1 MRSAIKNAK
10 RRENDQITHKIHEN
24 PFWAGRIEYA
34 DRYGHLSKEAAAW
47 RRISLVL
54 LICCAACVAAV
65 IYAAEKITV
74 VPYIVQV
81 DQHGYEIA
89 VEPVSASKVD
99 ARLIIAHVG
108 RYVWS
113 LKTVFNDPEAQLHLM
128 NFVYSTTPVN
138 TAAEKKYQEYFNQNN
153 PVVIGETETVS
164 VAVNSVLSMSES
176 TWQTEWTEE
185 RFTIGGDRI
194 SVKHYRGIFTTAVVT
209 PRTMREIIL
218 NPMGIFVTDFNFSEI
233 L

>member
-1 MRSAIKNAK
+1 MKNPRRNAK
-10 RRENDQITHKIHEN
+10 GSGNGLDAREMHKN
-24 PFWAGRIEYA
+24 PFFAGRTEYA
-34 DRYGHLSKEAAAW
+34 DRYGHLSKEAASW
-47 RRISLVL
+47 RRMSLVL
-54 LICCAACVAAV
+54 LICCAACVASV
-65 IYAAEKITV
+65 ICAARKITV

-99 ARLIIAHVG
+99 ARLVIAHVG

-138 TAAEKKYQEYFNQNN
+138 TAAEKKYQEHYADNN
-153 PVVIGETETVS
+153 PIVIGESETVS
-164 VAVNSVLSMSES
+164 VSVNSVLSMSAE
-176 TWQTEWTEE
+176 TWQAEWTEE

-194 SVKHYRGIFTTAVVT
+194 STKHYRGIFTTAVVT

>member
-1 MRSAIKNAK
+1 MRSA
-10 RRENDQITHKIHEN
+10 REKENGRAMHEN
-24 PFWAGRIEYA
+24 PFLAGRIEYS

-47 RRISLVL
+47 RRMSLVL

-81 DQHGYEIA
+81 DRHGYEIA
-89 VEPVSASKVD
+89 LGPVSASKVD
-99 ARLIIAHVG
+99 ARLVIAHIG

-113 LKTVFNDPEAQLHLM
+113 LRTVFNDPEAQLHLM

-138 TAAEKKYQEYFNQNN
+138 TAAEKKYQEHYAENN
-153 PVVIGETETVS
+153 PAVIGGDETIS
-164 VAVNSVLSMSES
+164 VTVNSVLSMSES
-176 TWQTEWTEE
+176 AWQAEWTEE
-185 RFTIGGDRI
+185 RFTVGGDRI
-194 SVKHYRGIFTTAVVT
+194 STKHYRGIFSTAVVT
-209 PRTMREIIL
+209 PRAMQEIIL
-218 NPMGIFVTDFNFSEI
+218 NPVGIFVTDFNFSEI